1 MLLAVLGY
9 VGAAVAGGLVSL
21 KVIAPR
27 TKTKKDDKVLEVLE
41 RVDTALKIFGPV
53 VKAVDKK

>member
-1 MLLAVLGY
+1 MLLTVLGY
-9 VGAAVAGGLVSL
+9 LGAAVAGGLVSL
-21 KVIAPR
+21 KVIAPS

-53 VKAVDKK
+53 VKK